1 MGRTQALRIFLEPSP
16 VSGDQIGL
24 NARIC
29 VVDMLV
35 LFGVCSYT
43 PTLSAPRVLP
53 FFETRMP
60 NPISDVPTAAVHPS
74 SSPHHNHPAEYEH
87 VPLSVRIVNLIGVV
101 LPFVGLITAIW
112 LLWGIAFSWV
122 YLVLLF
128 VMYLI
133 SGLGI
138 TVGYHRFFTHKSFET
153 PRFMQALLAI
163 AGSMAVEGSVLK
175 WAAVHR
181 SHHQHSDDEHDPHS
195 PHTHGAGVVNA
206 IRGMLHAH
214 MGWLFRSHSIS
225 LQKYV
230 VDLRRDRLITTMSA
244 LFPLWVV
251 LGLLIPAVLGGLLT
265 WSWTGVLLGFIWGGL
280 VRVFLVH
287 HVTWSINS
295 VCHIWGSRPFN
306 SHDESRNNA
315 VFGVL
320 GLGEGW
326 HNNHHA
332 FPTSARHGLRWWQL
346 DISYIVIVMM
356 SWVGL
361 TWKIRVPSPARVA
374 AKRAGA
380 A

>member
-1 MGRTQALRIFLEPSP
+1 MPHSHTHDSNTES
-16 VSGDQIGL
+16 S
-24 NARIC
+24 
-29 VVDMLV
+29 
-35 LFGVCSYT
+35 
-43 PTLSAPRVLP
+43 LP
-53 FFETRMP
+53 GQ
-60 NPISDVPTAAVHPS
+60 S
-74 SSPHHNHPAEYEH
+74 SSPATGVVVER
-87 VPLSVRIVNLIGVV
+87 VSLQVRLVNLVGVL
-101 LPFVGLITAIW
+101 LPFIGLIVAIW

-163 AGSMAVEGSVLK
+163 AGSMALEGSVLK

-181 SHHQHSDDEHDPHS
+181 SHHQHSDDDHDPHS
-195 PHTHGAGVVNA
+195 PHTHGAGVWNA
-206 IRGMLHAH
+206 IRGMWHAH

-244 LFPLWVV
+244 LFPLWVL
-251 LGLLIPAVLGGLLT
+251 LGLLIPAVLGGLMT

-280 VRVFLVH
+280 VRIFLVH

-306 SHDESRNNA
+306 SHDESRNNF

-346 DISYIVIVMM
+346 DISYLTILAM
-356 SWVGL
+356 SRVGL
-361 TWKIRVPSPARVA
+361 ASKIRVPSPARVA
-374 AKRAGA
+374 AKQAG
-380 A
+380 